1 MFGESNTED
10 IIKEYREL
18 GKTNEWRMKLIFLT
32 LFLYTNKLQT
42 ACDKMDDKVSIRQWM
57 VIIMTLQ
64 YKKPPT
70 LSQLA
75 GVLGCS
81 RQNVKKLALILE
93 KNGYIT
99 LERDEND
106 GRALV
111 VKLTSKSAQYFEDRE
126 QVTNELL
133 YMMFGRLTEGKIQ
146 ELFILLSKLFEGI
159 EDVEEAIT
167 SKKLSI

>member
-1 MFGESNTED
+1 MFGDSKTED
-10 IIKEYREL
+10 IISQY
-18 GKTNEWRMKLIFLT
+18 KTIATTNDWRMRLIFLS

-57 VIIMTLQ
+57 VIIMTIQ
-64 YKKPPT
+64 FKKPPT

-81 RQNVKKLALILE
+81 RQNVKKLAIILE

-99 LERDEND
+99 LEKDEND

-111 VKLTSKSAQYFEDRE
+111 VKLTNKSTQYFDDRDA
-126 QVTNELL
+126 VTKELL
-133 YMMFGRLTEGKIQ
+133 DIMYSRLNEEEIQ
-146 ELFILLSKLFEGI
+146 ELFNLLCKLFHGI
-159 EDVEEAIT
+159 EDVEEAINL
-167 SKKLSI
+167 KKLSI